1 MGRLH
6 LLEIHDQPWCP
17 RSLRDAL
24 TDFLQ
29 FTINLGG
36 TYDVVVPILRDAI
49 ARAGATQVVDLCSGA
64 GGPWRRWAHKPR
76 GMAPGFGMAAGF
88 AMPVVL
94 TDKYPNSLAQSG
106 SLPFHPVPVDAT
118 AVPSDLKGFRTLFTS
133 FHHFRPAEARA
144 ILADAVRQGQGIGV
158 FEISRRAP
166 REIAVIALTWLAVLG
181 LVPFIRPMRWSRLAW
196 TYLPPV
202 LPLVGLFDGVVSCL
216 RTYAPRELRDLLRG
230 LDTYDW
236 QIGETRSRWSP
247 LMVTYLV
254 GVPKR

>member
-1 MGRLH
+1 MSRLH
-6 LLEIHDQPWCP
+6 VFEIHDQPWCP
-17 RSLRDAL
+17 PSLRDAL

-36 TYDVVVPILRDAI
+36 TYDAVVPMLRDAI
-49 ARAGATQVVDLCSGA
+49 ARAGATRVVDLCSGA
-64 GGPWRRWAHKPR
+64 GGPWRSWLREPR
-76 GMAPGFGMAAGF
+76 GMAPGFV
-88 AMPVVL
+88 PVLL
-94 TDKYPNSLAQSG
+94 TDKYPNRRAQSG
-106 SLPFHPVPVDAT
+106 AVPFHSVPVDAT
-118 AVPSDLKGFRTLFTS
+118 AVPADLNGFRTVFTA

-166 REIAVIALTWLAVLG
+166 IEIALIALTWFAVLVF
-181 LVPFIRPMRWSRLAW
+181 VPFIRPFRWSRLAW

-202 LPLVGLFDGVVSCL
+202 LPLVGAFDGVVSCL
-216 RTYAPRELRDLLRG
+216 RTYSPAELRELLHG

-236 QIGETRSRWSP
+236 QVGETRSRWSP
-247 LMVTYLV
+247 LVVTYLV

>member
-6 LLEIHDQPWCP
+6 LFEIHDQPWCP

-36 TYDVVVPILRDAI
+36 SYDAVAPLLRDAI
-49 ARAGATQVVDLCSGA
+49 ARAGATRVVDLCSGA
-64 GGPWRRWAHKPR
+64 GGPWRSRRHEI
-76 GMAPGFGMAAGF
+76 
-88 AMPVVL
+88 PVPVML
-94 TDKYPNSLAQSG
+94 TDKYPNRAAPTG
-106 SLPFHPVPVDAT
+106 ALPFHPEPVDAT
-118 AVPSDLKGFRTLFTS
+118 AVPAGLRGFRTLFTS
-133 FHHFRPAEARA
+133 FHHFRPAEARE

-166 REIAVIALTWLAVLG
+166 LEIAVIALTWLAVLVF
-181 LVPFIRPMRWSRLAW
+181 VPFIRPQRWSRLAW

-216 RTYAPRELRDLLRG
+216 RTYSPAELRELLRG
-230 LDTYDW
+230 LDTLDTYDW

-247 LMVTYLV
+247 LVVTYLV